1 MSSAEVDAWLAGVP
15 EPQRTTLAALR
26 ATLARLLPDAEQGL
40 GYGMPVFRVGGKGVA
55 GLNHGKDH
63 CAYHPM
69 SGTVVAALGDAL
81 AGYRTSK
88 GTVRFAAD
96 TPLPDDVVARLLE
109 ARLAELRPG

>member
-1 MSSAEVDAWLAGVP
+1 MTVAEVDAWLAQVP
-15 EPQRTTLAALR
+15 EPQRTTLLAVR
-26 ATLARLLPDAEQGL
+26 ATLARLLPHAEQGL

-55 GLNHGKDH
+55 GLNHGRDH

-69 SGTVVAALGDAL
+69 SGGVTAVLADVL

-96 TPLPDDVVARLLE
+96 TPLPDDVVARLVE
-109 ARLAELRPG
+109 ARLVELGVG

>member
-1 MSSAEVDAWLAGVP
+1 MTVAEVDAWLAEVP
-15 EPQRTTLAALR
+15 EPQRTTLLAVR

-69 SGTVVAALGDAL
+69 SGTVIATLGEVL

-88 GTVRFAAD
+88 GTLRFAAD
-96 TPLPDDVVARLLE
+96 SPLPDDVVARLVE
-109 ARLAELRPG
+109 TRLAELRAG